1 MTKKNLL
8 IIFLALAAATL
19 VVIPAATRP
28 LQAGAPAHVQGS
40 QQPAS
45 KGAPGGASGG
55 TTPMAMDMDMGSPAG
70 QPPATSETYPWCDW
84 TAWSTFNHRVA
95 GIYIAL
101 WGLTALIAGL
111 QRPPG
116 TWWRFAP
123 GIVLLGLVQFLFFRN
138 DPEAWPTGPWG
149 FWASMQDTEDLQHRV
164 FLLLLLLIAVVE
176 LLRAGNRLP
185 AFLAKYSV
193 AILAALGGA
202 YLLFHKHGG
211 SMAGMSSTMTG
222 ADMQQMVAS
231 MNTVLQE
238 HRVFSILGFGV
249 AGTRLLGDARI
260 LKGRWVASL
269 WTVFAVALGAYMTH
283 YVE

>member
-1 MTKKNLL
+1 MTKRTLS
-8 IIFLALAAATL
+8 IVFLALTAATL
-19 VVIPAATRP
+19 VVIPAGSLP
-28 LQAGAPAHVQGS
+28 LQAGSPAHTQGS

-45 KGAPGGASGG
+45 APGRASGG
-55 TTPMAMDMDMGSPAG
+55 TAPMPMDMNMDSHSAQPMAPV
-70 QPPATSETYPWCDW
+70 TSEAKPWCDE

-95 GIYIAL
+95 GCYIFL

-123 GIVLLGLVQFLFFRN
+123 PVVLLGLVQFLFFRN
-138 DPEAWPTGPWG
+138 DPEAWPVGPMG
-149 FWASMQDTEDLQHRV
+149 FWASMKEPEDMQHRI

-176 LLRAGNRLP
+176 LLRAGDRLP
-185 AFLAKYSV
+185 AFFAKYSV
-193 AILAALGGA
+193 ALLATLGGA
-202 YLLFHKHGG
+202 YLLFHQHGG
-211 SMAGMSSTMTG
+211 SMAGMSAMGG
-222 ADMQQMVAS
+222 AEMQQMMVS

-238 HRVFSILGFGV
+238 HKWFSILGFGV

-260 LKGRWVASL
+260 LKGRWAGSL
-269 WTVFAVALGAYMTH
+269 WTVFAIALGAYMTR